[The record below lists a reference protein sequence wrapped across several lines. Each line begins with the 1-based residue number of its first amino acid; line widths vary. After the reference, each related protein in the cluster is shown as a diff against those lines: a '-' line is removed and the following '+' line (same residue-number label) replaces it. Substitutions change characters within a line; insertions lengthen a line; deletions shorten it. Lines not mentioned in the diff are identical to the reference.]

1 MKIDREQ
8 VRRRMLRQEIQT
20 FTELADRLGI
30 SKQALSAWFRGGP
43 FSSNNL
49 AALCKILQC
58 TPNDILILED
68 GPNVMAPALVTVG

>member
-8 VRRRMLRQEIQT
+8 VRRRMMHQEIQT

-43 FSSNNL
+43 FSSANL
-49 AALCKILQC
+49 AALCRLLQC
-58 TPNDILILED
+58 TPNDILILVED
-68 GPNVMAPALVTVG
+68 PNALAPAFAGAS